1 MTLAAGAG
9 VAAIGTAGRG
19 LFLPWFDISRAAAAE
34 ELVEPEVRASQD
46 GLLDTTLTA
55 SVMSLP
61 LAGQTATVSVYEGSF
76 PGPTLRVRPGD
87 TLRVNLVN
95 SLDALPSG
103 LPQNSPFICS
113 PVTGPG
119 QMPNSAEHTM
129 TCDTNLHVHGLHV
142 SPEGNSD
149 NIFLTVKAGESFQY
163 EYQIPENHP
172 AGLYWYHPHRHG
184 AVTNQVFGGMAGP
197 IIIEGDIDAL
207 PGIAGVP
214 ERLLVLQATQ
224 LYPDGSVTNIVDVP
238 PTGPSMQKK
247 YLRLVNGQLNPT
259 MTIRPGETQR
269 WRILNA
275 TVNVTYLL
283 QLDGHQLHQIA
294 KDGNTLNETWTRDAI
309 NLAPASASRCWF
321 RRARRELTR
330 CAPSPSPRGS
340 RPRRT
345 PPWLPW
351 WWMATR

>member
-1 MTLAAGAG
+1 
-9 VAAIGTAGRG
+9 
-19 LFLPWFDISRAAAAE
+19 
-34 ELVEPEVRASQD
+34 
-46 GLLDTTLTA
+46 
-55 SVMSLP
+55 
-61 LAGQTATVSVYEGSF
+61 
-76 PGPTLRVRPGD
+76 
-87 TLRVNLVN
+87 
-95 SLDALPSG
+95 
-103 LPQNSPFICS
+103 
-113 PVTGPG
+113 
-119 QMPNSAEHTM
+119 M

-142 SPEGNSD
+142 SPEGKSD

-172 AGLYWYHPHRHG
+172 GGLYWYHPHLHG
-184 AVTNQVFGGMAGP
+184 TVTNQVFGGMAGP

-224 LYPDGSVTNIVDVP
+224 LYPDGSVTHIVDVP
-238 PTGPSMQKK
+238 PSMQKM

-309 NLAPASASRCWF
+309 NLAPGERVEVLVQAGPGGNVRVAHPPYLHGAHDPEGRH
-321 RRARRELTR
+321 
-330 CAPSPSPRGS
+330 PGYPGRGWRS
-340 RPRRT
+340 HDPGTAADDAVAGRGP
-345 PPWLPW
+345 LHC
-351 WWMATR
+351 